1 TGGAPTIGRHSAR
14 RRCAAGRG
22 HTTALRGERGVA
34 MQITVSS
41 RGTEVSDALRAAA
54 VQKVERVGS
63 LLPGALRAEVHFCEE
78 RNPRIAER
86 EVCEVTLVSG
96 RQHLQC
102 RAAAADSFAA

>member
-1 TGGAPTIGRHSAR
+1 
-14 RRCAAGRG
+14 
-22 HTTALRGERGVA
+22 

-102 RAAAADSFAA
+102 RAAAADSFAAVDLAVSKLSHQVHRAREQGSRRTARRSR